1 MTRTTIAPLACAIL
15 LAVSFVSPAAAADQ
29 AGQKPKP
36 KPRAAPAQKSAPA
49 APAEKAA
56 AVPQQWK
63 ATSRYVAGGQESII
77 TVYASGPRQRVEPGS
92 GNALITQCD
101 LGKTVQINDKA
112 RAYVV
117 STLGAA
123 PPATQDDAARKPGG
137 VIVVRTVATDTGER
151 RELLGQQARRVKIV
165 TTTEP
170 DTQACDKRKTRV
182 EVDGWYANVPE
193 LHECPAAK
201 ATGGSDAAGSC
212 GDERKTEV
220 SGEASPGYPLAYTLV
235 AFDDAGKEMSRL
247 AVEVTSLT
255 REPRSPTLFEAPA
268 DFSALADAGALA
280 AAARR
285 AELEELGTTP
295 KPTGMVR
302 IGVTVPADRSG
313 RSVSSDAMASEL
325 LEAFNEKPFEAVPIA
340 AETPEEQHG
349 EARKKECDFVL
360 RAELASLTTSKA
372 GRVGG
377 LMRRAS
383 GGGTPTE
390 LHEAKVNVELFAVGE
405 NVPRKKQAA
414 SAKTGSF
421 TWRRAAG
428 LARFAGR
435 LYFGVAGGVMRT
447 LMTSMGGGS
456 GALLGADP
464 TLNAL
469 TTLLGNNNET
479 AGDESTPESAV
490 AAAFHRGAADI
501 IKDWQK
507 K

>member
-1 MTRTTIAPLACAIL
+1 LTRTTIALRACAIL
-15 LAVSFVSPAAAADQ
+15 LAASFVNPAAAADQ
-29 AGQKPKP
+29 TGQKPKP
-36 KPRAAPAQKSAPA
+36 KPRPAPAQKSAPA
-49 APAEKAA
+49 APPEKAP

-77 TVYASGPRQRVEPGS
+77 TVYASGPRQRVELGS

-101 LGKTVQINDKA
+101 QGKTVQISDKA

-123 PPATQDDAARKPGG
+123 PPATQEDAARKPGG

-165 TTTEP
+165 TATEP
-170 DTQACDKRKTRV
+170 DPQACDKRKTRA
-182 EVDGWYANVPE
+182 EIDGWYANVPE

-201 ATGGSDAAGSC
+201 ATGGSDAAGNC
-212 GDERKTEV
+212 ADERKTEV

-235 AFDDAGKEMSRL
+235 VFDDAGKEVSRL

-255 REPRSPTLFEAPA
+255 REPQSQALFEPPA

-295 KPTGMVR
+295 KPTGLVR

-313 RSVSSDAMASEL
+313 RSVSSDVMESEL

-383 GGGTPTE
+383 GGGSPVE

-405 NVPRKKQAA
+405 NVLLKKQAA

-435 LYFGVAGGVMRT
+435 LYFGVSGGLMRT
-447 LMTSMGGGS
+447 LMTSMGGSS

-464 TLNAL
+464 TLSVL
-469 TTLLGNNNET
+469 TTLLANNEA

-490 AAAFHRGAADI
+490 AAALDRGAADI
-501 IKDWQK
+501 IKNWQK